1 MRIYNKKGFIFGL
14 IWTLLGIWLLINAFT
29 AQESVTK
36 DIVLAFILLA
46 VGITSVCRALSKTA
60 SIEDYIEKNDER
72 NKLIKLKAKARVL
85 DLMVIFI
92 MILMIIGIAGYIM
105 TGNLSWGYVFFGPL
119 LIFGF
124 YWIVSIA
131 MEIYYERKE

>member
-14 IWTLLGIWLLINAFT
+14 IWTLLGIWILITAFT

-124 YWIVSIA
+124 YWIVS

>member
-14 IWTLLGIWLLINAFT
+14 IWTLLGIWILITAFT

-46 VGITSVCRALSKTA
+46 IGITSVCRALSKTA

>member
-14 IWTLLGIWLLINAFT
+14 IWTLLGIWILITAFT
-29 AQESVTK
+29 AQENVIK
-36 DIVLAFILLA
+36 DIVLAIVLLA

>member
-14 IWTLLGIWLLINAFT
+14 IWTLLGIWILITAFT